1 MKDDLISRQAAID
14 AVDDWWITV
23 DDNRHPVSVI
33 KALPSAQPEITDCD
47 YCHEDSDG
55 YVTPLEK
62 NCHAFVTYSPIDGW
76 ILILKANG
84 WHGEA
89 RIKFCPMCGRRLGGQ
104 NR

>member
-33 KALPSAQPEITDCD
+33 KALPSAQPEIIRCRDCK
-47 YCHEDSDG
+47 YWREHKYAKETKRYIPFCG
-55 YVTPLEK
+55 FNAIYT
-62 NCHAFVTYSPIDGW
+62 
-76 ILILKANG
+76 KADD
-84 WHGEA
+84 
-89 RIKFCPMCGRRLGGQ
+89 FCSRAERKE